1 MKKISLILTVFLT
14 FLVVFSSFA
23 QIKEQNIIKKSKDNN
38 DIIYPYFI
46 NEKNSNQLNSLVD
59 SCLKSL
65 DIECNNF
72 LTIEEYKI
80 IKNTENLLVIQFK
93 YRIYMS
99 CITMRCVY
107 HRELYINTKTNKL
120 IQVKNFEEG

>member
-99 CITMRCVY
+99 CITMRFVY
-107 HRELYINTKTNKL
+107 HRELYINAKTNKL